1 MRFRKELA
9 KLSAN
14 DLAYI
19 RSAQINYTG
28 PFMLFTGDGL
38 QLGTA
43 LTFKSAYL
51 AALEND
57 LGPVSLR

>member
-1 MRFRKELA
+1 M
-9 KLSAN
+9 SAN